1 MKYKKV
7 DIIKYAKQLAES
19 GEYKKVC
26 LAHQVNCQNRIGAGV
41 SKPIITAF
49 PKAEEFYHKAFETY
63 SDKEMFG
70 KMVKVPVADS
80 LDVVHIFSQFNYGN
94 AAKTGKVY
102 TDMAKL
108 AHNIKRLC
116 ELYDIVIVP
125 DHIGCGLAGGNWED
139 FLSAVGDASNL
150 VAVSK
155 P

>member
-1 MKYKKV
+1 MKYKNA
-7 DIIKYAKQLAES
+7 DIIEYAKQLAES
-19 GEYKKVC
+19 GEYSKVC

-49 PKAEEFYHKAFETY
+49 PKAEEMYHRAFEAY

-70 KMVKVPVADS
+70 KMVKVPVAGS
-80 LDVVHIFSQFNYGN
+80 LDVVHIFSQINYGN

-102 TDMAKL
+102 TDMGKL
-108 AHNIKRLC
+108 THSVKRLC
-116 ELYDIVIVP
+116 ELYDMVIIP
-125 DHIGCGLAGGNWED
+125 DHIGCGLAGGNWDD
-139 FLSAVGDASNL
+139 FVSAVGGVTNL

>member
-1 MKYKKV
+1 MKYKNV

-49 PKAEEFYHKAFETY
+49 PKAEEMYHRAFKTY
-63 SDKEMFG
+63 SSKEMFG
-70 KMVKVPVADS
+70 RMVKVPVTGS
-80 LDVVHIFSQFNYGN
+80 LDIVHIFSQFYFGN

-108 AHNIKRLC
+108 RSYHC
-116 ELYDIVIVP
+116 
-125 DHIGCGLAGGNWED
+125 
-139 FLSAVGDASNL
+139 FQ
-150 VAVSK
+150 
-155 P
+155 